1 MSLIPSLYPPYTL
14 LIPCLIPSSMQVQ
27 GGFLYPYTLFSASGS
42 AAPHP
47 SPLSSSK
54 KGIRG
59 YKGIRSSVERRS
71 FPYTL
76 LIPPQGTGHKAA
88 DLPRAPG
95 CIACGGSGI
104 DITRPLPWGGYESC
118 ARCVLQP
125 GQPAAVHPGWKR
137 MPKPEAA

>member
-1 MSLIPSLYPPYTL
+1 VSLIPSLYPPYTL
-14 LIPCLIPSSMQVQ
+14 LIPCLIPSSIQV
-27 GGFLYPYTLFSASGS
+27 GSGFLYPYTLFCGSGCCT
-42 AAPHP
+42 AP
-47 SPLSSSK
+47 SLPLHTLS

-76 LIPPQGTGHKAA
+76 LIPPQGERYKATER
-88 DLPRAPG
+88 RAPG
-95 CIACGGSGI
+95 CIVCGGSGL